1 MLLYNVLSY
10 FSVSEQHTTH
20 RYRNT
25 FFYQLL
31 LKFVADIQIVALGQS
46 ITITPYFHQ
55 RARIIFP
62 MILHTRY
69 IHVGKSSFTLEE
81 TITDAEHGD
90 VLFSNRRL
98 IALMNA
104 STGASEKMTEKFR

>member
-1 MLLYNVLSY
+1 MSFNVDVVIISHLKIVYY
-10 FSVSEQHTTH
+10 FAKCC
-20 RYRNT
+20 N
-25 FFYQLL
+25 LL
-31 LKFVADIQIVALGQS
+31 LFLLIFVADIQMVALGQS
-46 ITITPYFHQ
+46 ITSTPYFHQ

-81 TITDAEHGD
+81 RITDAEHGD

-98 IALMNA
+98 LAWMNS
-104 STGASEKMTEKFR
+104 STGASERMPEKFR